1 MKRIFT
7 FLMMVAAFAA
17 AASCGLEGVETPD
30 EPNTDQNP
38 DPEPEPNPGEGDSG
52 NTSTDLTI
60 SIDTPVIRADGQSA
74 ANITVKLGT
83 EVLKDGVKFYDDKT
97 NKLMDITDFA
107 FKTTQAGVYSFWASY
122 KTFNTTPVTVTAITS
137 PIPDL
142 PLDSK
147 PESTSFVKR
156 VFINQF
162 TGTGCGFCPNMIA
175 VLTNFGKTYPDKY
188 VLAACHTYNDDDPA
202 FLDYSIDNAMAVG
215 GYPCVV
221 LNLDKT
227 QKFQNYNQPALL
239 KNMFLEDYGTGKVG
253 TGIAVS
259 TLLDG
264 DNIVIRAAMKVASE
278 GKYRIGAWLL
288 EDGIMAKQ
296 SGAGVDPIEHNNC
309 VRDIYSKNTASDY
322 SGRLHIMDAGESAQE
337 FFLATMNS
345 KWKSANCH
353 VVVFVCAQKS
363 NGNYAT
369 VNVIDCPLGKSLSY
383 EYAE

>member
-17 AASCGLEGVETPD
+17 ATSCGLEGGETTD
-30 EPNTDQNP
+30 DPNKDQNQNP
-38 DPEPEPNPGEGDSG
+38 DPDPDQNGNE

-60 SIDTPVIRADGQSA
+60 SIDTPVIKADGQSA

-83 EVLKDGVKFYDDKT
+83 EVLKDGVKFYDAKTDKPMSIK
-97 NKLMDITDFA
+97 NFA
-107 FKTTQAGVYSFWASY
+107 FTATEAGVYSFWASY
-122 KTFNTTPVTVTAITS
+122 KTFHTKSVTVTAITS
-137 PIPDL
+137 SIPDL
-142 PLDSK
+142 PLDKK

-162 TGTGCGFCPNMIA
+162 TGTGCGYCPNMID
-175 VLTNFGKTYPDKY
+175 VLTKFSKTYPDKY
-188 VLAACHTYNDDDPA
+188 VLAACHTYNDTDPA
-202 FLDYSIDNAMAVG
+202 YLDYSIDNAMSVG

-227 QKFQNYNQPALL
+227 QKFQDYTKPALL

-296 SGAGVDPIEHNNC
+296 SGAGNDPIEHNNC
-309 VRDIYSKNTASDY
+309 VRDIYSKNTGTDY
-322 SGRLHIMDAGESAQE
+322 SGRLHIMDAGESAEE

-345 KWKSANCH
+345 KWNSAKCH
-353 VVVFVCAQKS
+353 VVVFVCAQKT
-363 NGNYAT
+363 NGNYAV

>member
-17 AASCGLEGVETPD
+17 ATSCGLEGGDTTD
-30 EPNTDQNP
+30 DPNKDQNQNP
-38 DPEPEPNPGEGDSG
+38 DPDPDQNGNE

-60 SIDTPVIRADGQSA
+60 SIDTPVIKADGQSA

-83 EVLKDGVKFYDDKT
+83 EVLKDGVKFYDAKTDKPMSIK
-97 NKLMDITDFA
+97 NFA
-107 FKTTQAGVYSFWASY
+107 FTATEAGVYSFWASY
-122 KTFNTTPVTVTAITS
+122 KTFHTKSVTVTAITS
-137 PIPDL
+137 SIPDL
-142 PLDSK
+142 PLDKK

-162 TGTGCGFCPNMIA
+162 TGTGCGYCPNMID
-175 VLTNFGKTYPDKY
+175 VLTKFGKTYPDKY
-188 VLAACHTYNDDDPA
+188 VLAACHTYNDTDPA
-202 FLDYSIDNAMAVG
+202 YLDYSIDNAMSVG

-227 QKFQNYNQPALL
+227 QKFQDYTKPALL

-264 DNIVIRAAMKVASE
+264 ENIVIRAAMKVASE

-296 SGAGVDPIEHNNC
+296 SGAGNDPIEHNNC
-309 VRDIYSKNTASDY
+309 VRDIYSKNTGTDY
-322 SGRLHIMDAGESAQE
+322 SGRLHIMDAGESAEE

-345 KWKSANCH
+345 KWNSAKCH
-353 VVVFVCAQKS
+353 VVVFVCAQKT
-363 NGNYAT
+363 NGNYAV

>member
-17 AASCGLEGVETPD
+17 ATSCGLEGGDTTD
-30 EPNTDQNP
+30 DPNKDQNQNP
-38 DPEPEPNPGEGDSG
+38 DPDPDQNGNE

-60 SIDTPVIRADGQSA
+60 SIDTPVIKADGQSA

-83 EVLKDGVKFYDDKT
+83 EVLKDGVKFYDAKTDKPMSIK
-97 NKLMDITDFA
+97 NFA
-107 FKTTQAGVYSFWASY
+107 FTATEAGVYSFWASY
-122 KTFNTTPVTVTAITS
+122 KTFHTKSVTVTAITS
-137 PIPDL
+137 SIPDL
-142 PLDSK
+142 PLDKK

-162 TGTGCGFCPNMIA
+162 TGTGCGYCPNMID
-175 VLTNFGKTYPDKY
+175 VLTKFGKTYPDKY
-188 VLAACHTYNDDDPA
+188 VLAACHTYNDTDPA
-202 FLDYSIDNAMAVG
+202 YLDYSIDNAMSVG

-227 QKFQNYNQPALL
+227 QKFQDYTKPALL

-296 SGAGVDPIEHNNC
+296 SGAGNDPIEHNNC
-309 VRDIYSKNTASDY
+309 VRDIYSKNTGTNY
-322 SGRLHIMDAGESAQE
+322 SGRLHIMDAGESAEE

-345 KWKSANCH
+345 KWNSAKCH
-353 VVVFVCAQKS
+353 VVVFVCAQKT
-363 NGNYAT
+363 NGNYAV

>member
-17 AASCGLEGVETPD
+17 ATSCGLEGGDTTD
-30 EPNTDQNP
+30 DPNKDQNQNP
-38 DPEPEPNPGEGDSG
+38 DPDPDQNGNE

-60 SIDTPVIRADGQSA
+60 SIDTPVIKADGQSA

-83 EVLKDGVKFYDDKT
+83 EVLKDGVKFYDAKTDKPMSIK
-97 NKLMDITDFA
+97 NFA
-107 FKTTQAGVYSFWASY
+107 FTATEAGVYSFWASY
-122 KTFNTTPVTVTAITS
+122 KTFHTKSVTVTAITS
-137 PIPDL
+137 SIPDL
-142 PLDSK
+142 PLDKK

-162 TGTGCGFCPNMIA
+162 TGTGCGYCPNMID
-175 VLTNFGKTYPDKY
+175 VLTKFGKTYPDKY
-188 VLAACHTYNDDDPA
+188 VLAACHTYNYTDPA
-202 FLDYSIDNAMAVG
+202 YLDYSIDNAMSVG

-227 QKFQNYNQPALL
+227 QKFQDYTKPALL

-264 DNIVIRAAMKVASE
+264 ENIVIRAAMKVASE

-296 SGAGVDPIEHNNC
+296 SGAGNDPIEHNNC
-309 VRDIYSKNTASDY
+309 VMDIYSKNTGTDY
-322 SGRLHIMDAGESAQE
+322 SGRLHIMDAGESAEE

-345 KWKSANCH
+345 KWNSAKCH
-353 VVVFVCAQKS
+353 VVVFVCAQKT
-363 NGNYAT
+363 NGNYAV

>member
-17 AASCGLEGVETPD
+17 ATSCGLEGGDTTD
-30 EPNTDQNP
+30 DPNKDQNQNP
-38 DPEPEPNPGEGDSG
+38 DPDPDQNGNE

-60 SIDTPVIRADGQSA
+60 SIDTPVIKADGQSA

-83 EVLKDGVKFYDDKT
+83 EVLKDGVKFYDAKTDKPMSIK
-97 NKLMDITDFA
+97 NFA
-107 FKTTQAGVYSFWASY
+107 FTATEAGVYSFWASY
-122 KTFNTTPVTVTAITS
+122 KTFHTKSVTVTAITS
-137 PIPDL
+137 SIPDL
-142 PLDSK
+142 PLDKK

-162 TGTGCGFCPNMIA
+162 TGTGCGYCPNMID
-175 VLTNFGKTYPDKY
+175 VLTKFGKTYPDKY
-188 VLAACHTYNDDDPA
+188 VLAACHTYNDTDPA
-202 FLDYSIDNAMAVG
+202 YLDYSIDNAMSVG

-227 QKFQNYNQPALL
+227 QKFQDYTKPALL

-264 DNIVIRAAMKVASE
+264 ENIVIRAAMKVASE

-296 SGAGVDPIEHNNC
+296 SGAGNDPIEHNNC
-309 VRDIYSKNTASDY
+309 VRDIYSKNTGTDY
-322 SGRLHIMDAGESAQE
+322 SGRLHIMDAGESAEE

-345 KWKSANCH
+345 KWNSAKCH
-353 VVVFVCAQKS
+353 VVLFVCAQKT
-363 NGNYAT
+363 NGNYAV

>member
-1 MKRIFT
+1 
-7 FLMMVAAFAA
+7 MMVAAFAA
-17 AASCGLEGVETPD
+17 ATSCGLEGGDTTD
-30 EPNTDQNP
+30 DPNKDQNQNP
-38 DPEPEPNPGEGDSG
+38 DPDPDQNGNE

-60 SIDTPVIRADGQSA
+60 SIDTPVIKADGQSA

-83 EVLKDGVKFYDDKT
+83 EVLKDGVKFYDAKTDKPMSIK
-97 NKLMDITDFA
+97 NFA
-107 FKTTQAGVYSFWASY
+107 FTATEAGVYSFWASY
-122 KTFNTTPVTVTAITS
+122 KTFHTKSVTVTAITS
-137 PIPDL
+137 SIPDL
-142 PLDSK
+142 PLDKK

-162 TGTGCGFCPNMIA
+162 TGTGCGYCPNMID
-175 VLTNFGKTYPDKY
+175 VLTKFGKTYPDKY
-188 VLAACHTYNDDDPA
+188 VLAACHTYNDTDPA
-202 FLDYSIDNAMAVG
+202 YLDYSIDNAMSVG

-227 QKFQNYNQPALL
+227 QKFQDYTKPALL

-296 SGAGVDPIEHNNC
+296 SGAGNDPIEHNNC
-309 VRDIYSKNTASDY
+309 LRDIYSKNTGTDY
-322 SGRLHIMDAGESAQE
+322 SGRLHIMDAGESAEE

-345 KWKSANCH
+345 KWNSAKCH
-353 VVVFVCAQKS
+353 VVVFVCAQKT
-363 NGNYAT
+363 NGNYAV

>member
-17 AASCGLEGVETPD
+17 ATSCGLEGGETTD
-30 EPNTDQNP
+30 DPNKDQNQNP
-38 DPEPEPNPGEGDSG
+38 DPDPDQNDNE

-60 SIDTPVIRADGQSA
+60 SIDTPVIKADGQSA

-83 EVLKDGVKFYDDKT
+83 EVLKAGVKFYDAKTDKPMSI
-97 NKLMDITDFA
+97 KDFA
-107 FKTTQAGVYSFWASY
+107 FTTTEAGVYSFWASY
-122 KTFNTTPVTVTAITS
+122 KTFHTKSVTVTAITS
-137 PIPDL
+137 SIPDL
-142 PLDSK
+142 PLDKK

-162 TGTGCGFCPNMIA
+162 TGTGCGYCPNMID
-175 VLTNFGKTYPDKY
+175 VLTKFGKTYPGK
-188 VLAACHTYNDDDPA
+188 VVVAACHTYDNDDPA
-202 FLDYSIDNAMAVG
+202 VLDYPLDNAMAVG

-227 QKFQNYNQPALL
+227 QKFQNYTQPALL

>member
-17 AASCGLEGVETPD
+17 ATSCGLEGGETTD
-30 EPNTDQNP
+30 DPNKDQNQNP
-38 DPEPEPNPGEGDSG
+38 DPDPDQNDNE

-60 SIDTPVIRADGQSA
+60 SIDTPVIKADGQSA

-83 EVLKDGVKFYDDKT
+83 EVLKSGVKFYDAKTDKPMSI
-97 NKLMDITDFA
+97 KDFA
-107 FKTTQAGVYSFWASY
+107 FTTTEAGVYSFWASY
-122 KTFNTTPVTVTAITS
+122 KTFHTKSVTVTAITS
-137 PIPDL
+137 SIPDL
-142 PLDSK
+142 PLDKK

-162 TGTGCGFCPNMIA
+162 TGTGCGYCPNMID
-175 VLTNFGKTYPDKY
+175 VLTKFGKTYPDKY
-188 VLAACHTYNDDDPA
+188 VLAACHTYNDTDPA
-202 FLDYSIDNAMAVG
+202 YLDYSIDNAMSVG

-227 QKFQNYNQPALL
+227 QKFQDYTKPALL

-264 DNIVIRAAMKVASE
+264 ENIVIRAAMKVASE

-296 SGAGVDPIEHNNC
+296 SGAGNDPIEHNNC
-309 VRDIYSKNTASDY
+309 VRDIYSKNTGTDY
-322 SGRLHIMDAGESAQE
+322 SGRLHIMDAGESAEE

-345 KWKSANCH
+345 KWNSAKCH
-353 VVVFVCAQKS
+353 VVVFVCAQKT
-363 NGNYAT
+363 NGNYAV

>member
-17 AASCGLEGVETPD
+17 ATSCGLEGGETTD
-30 EPNTDQNP
+30 DPNKDQNQNP
-38 DPEPEPNPGEGDSG
+38 DPDPDQNDNE

-60 SIDTPVIRADGQSA
+60 SIDTPVIKADGQSA

-83 EVLKDGVKFYDDKT
+83 EVLKAGVKFYDAKTDKPMSI
-97 NKLMDITDFA
+97 KDFA
-107 FKTTQAGVYSFWASY
+107 FTTTEAGVYSFWASY
-122 KTFNTTPVTVTAITS
+122 KTFHTKSVTVTAITS
-137 PIPDL
+137 SIPDL
-142 PLDSK
+142 PLDKK

-162 TGTGCGFCPNMIA
+162 TGTGCGYCPNMID
-175 VLTNFGKTYPDKY
+175 VLTKFGKTYPDKF
-188 VLAACHTYNDDDPA
+188 VLAACHTYNNDDPA

-227 QKFQNYNQPALL
+227 QKFQDYTKPALL

-264 DNIVIRAAMKVASE
+264 ENIVIRAAMKVASE

-296 SGAGVDPIEHNNC
+296 SGAGNDPIVHNNC
-309 VRDIYSKNTASDY
+309 VRDIYSKNTGTDY
-322 SGRLHIMDAGESAQE
+322 SGRLHIMDAGESAEE

-345 KWKSANCH
+345 KWNSAKCH
-353 VVVFVCAQKS
+353 VVVFVCAQKT
-363 NGNYAT
+363 NGNYAV

>member
-1 MKRIFT
+1 
-7 FLMMVAAFAA
+7 MMVAAFAA
-17 AASCGLEGVETPD
+17 ATSCGLEGGDTTD
-30 EPNTDQNP
+30 DPNKDQNQNP
-38 DPEPEPNPGEGDSG
+38 DPDPDQNGNE

-60 SIDTPVIRADGQSA
+60 SIDTPVIKADGQSA

-83 EVLKDGVKFYDDKT
+83 EVLKDGVKFYDAKTDKPMSIK
-97 NKLMDITDFA
+97 NFA
-107 FKTTQAGVYSFWASY
+107 FTATEAGVYSFWASY
-122 KTFNTTPVTVTAITS
+122 KTFHTKSVTVTAITS
-137 PIPDL
+137 SIPDL
-142 PLDSK
+142 PLDKK

-162 TGTGCGFCPNMIA
+162 TGTGCGYCPNMID
-175 VLTNFGKTYPDKY
+175 VLTKFGKTYPDKY
-188 VLAACHTYNDDDPA
+188 VLAACHTYNDTDPA
-202 FLDYSIDNAMAVG
+202 YLDYSIDNAMSVG

-227 QKFQNYNQPALL
+227 QKFQDYTKPALL

-253 TGIAVS
+253 IGIAVS

-264 DNIVIRAAMKVASE
+264 ENIVIRAAMKVASE

-296 SGAGVDPIEHNNC
+296 SGAGNDPIEHNNC
-309 VRDIYSKNTASDY
+309 VRDIYSKNTGTDY
-322 SGRLHIMDAGESAQE
+322 SGRLHIMDAGESAEE

-345 KWKSANCH
+345 KWNSAKCH
-353 VVVFVCAQKS
+353 VVVFVCAQKT
-363 NGNYAT
+363 NGNYAV

>member
-1 MKRIFT
+1 
-7 FLMMVAAFAA
+7 MVAAFAA
-17 AASCGLEGVETPD
+17 ATSCGLEGGDTTD
-30 EPNTDQNP
+30 DPNKDQNQNP
-38 DPEPEPNPGEGDSG
+38 DPDPDQNGNE

-60 SIDTPVIRADGQSA
+60 SIDTPVIKADGQSA

-83 EVLKDGVKFYDDKT
+83 EVLKDGVKFYDAKTDKPMSIK
-97 NKLMDITDFA
+97 NFA
-107 FKTTQAGVYSFWASY
+107 FTATEAGVYSFWASY
-122 KTFNTTPVTVTAITS
+122 KTFHTKSVTVTAITS
-137 PIPDL
+137 SIPDL
-142 PLDSK
+142 PLDKK

-162 TGTGCGFCPNMIA
+162 TGTGCGYCPNMID
-175 VLTNFGKTYPDKY
+175 VLTKFGKTYPDKY
-188 VLAACHTYNDDDPA
+188 VLAACHTYNDTDPA
-202 FLDYSIDNAMAVG
+202 YLDYSIDNAMSVG

-227 QKFQNYNQPALL
+227 QKFQDYTKPALL

-264 DNIVIRAAMKVASE
+264 ENIVIRAAMKVASE

-296 SGAGVDPIEHNNC
+296 SGAGNDPIEHNNC
-309 VRDIYSKNTASDY
+309 VRDIYSKNTGTDY
-322 SGRLHIMDAGESAQE
+322 SGRLHIMDAGESAEE

-345 KWKSANCH
+345 KWNSAKCH
-353 VVVFVCAQKS
+353 VVVFVCAQKT
-363 NGNYAT
+363 NGNYAV

>member
-1 MKRIFT
+1 
-7 FLMMVAAFAA
+7 MMVAAFAA
-17 AASCGLEGVETPD
+17 ATSCGLEGGETTD
-30 EPNTDQNP
+30 DPNKDQNQNP
-38 DPEPEPNPGEGDSG
+38 DPDPDQNDNE

-60 SIDTPVIRADGQSA
+60 SIDTPVIKADGQSA

-83 EVLKDGVKFYDDKT
+83 DVLKAGVKFYDAKTDKPMSI
-97 NKLMDITDFA
+97 KDFA
-107 FKTTQAGVYSFWASY
+107 FTATEAGVYSFWASY
-122 KTFNTTPVTVTAITS
+122 KTFHTKSVTVTAITS
-137 PIPDL
+137 SIPDL
-142 PLDSK
+142 PLDKK

-162 TGTGCGFCPNMIA
+162 TGTACGYCPYMIDILDNM
-175 VLTNFGKTYPDKY
+175 GKTYPDKF
-188 VLAACHTYNDDDPA
+188 VLAACHTYNNDDPA

-227 QKFQNYNQPALL
+227 QKFQDYTKPTLL

-264 DNIVIRAAMKVASE
+264 ENIVIRAAMKVASE

-296 SGAGVDPIEHNNC
+296 SGAGNDPIEHNNC
-309 VRDIYSKNTASDY
+309 VRDIYSKNTGTDY
-322 SGRLHIMDAGESAQE
+322 SGRLHIMDAGESAEE

-345 KWKSANCH
+345 KWNSAKCH
-353 VVVFVCAQKS
+353 VVVFVCAQKT
-363 NGNYAT
+363 NGNYAV

>member
-17 AASCGLEGVETPD
+17 ATSCGLEGGDTTD
-30 EPNTDQNP
+30 DPNKDQNQNP
-38 DPEPEPNPGEGDSG
+38 DPDPDQNGNE

-60 SIDTPVIRADGQSA
+60 SIDTPVIKADGQSA

-83 EVLKDGVKFYDDKT
+83 EVLKDGVKFYDAKTDKPMSI
-97 NKLMDITDFA
+97 KDFA
-107 FKTTQAGVYSFWASY
+107 FTATEAGVYSFWASY
-122 KTFNTTPVTVTAITS
+122 KTFHTKSVTVTAITS
-137 PIPDL
+137 SIPDL
-142 PLDSK
+142 PLDKK

-162 TGTGCGFCPNMIA
+162 TGTACGYCPYMIDILDNM
-175 VLTNFGKTYPDKY
+175 GKTYPDKF
-188 VLAACHTYNDDDPA
+188 VLAACHTYNNDDPA

-227 QKFQNYNQPALL
+227 QKFQDYTKPALL

-264 DNIVIRAAMKVASE
+264 ENIVIRAAMKVASE

-353 VVVFVCAQKS
+353 VVVFVCAQKP

>member
-17 AASCGLEGVETPD
+17 ATSCGLEGGDTTD
-30 EPNTDQNP
+30 DPNKDQNQNP
-38 DPEPEPNPGEGDSG
+38 DPDPDQNDNE

-60 SIDTPVIRADGQSA
+60 SIDTPVIKADGQSA

-83 EVLKDGVKFYDDKT
+83 EVLKAGVKFYDAKIDKPMSI
-97 NKLMDITDFA
+97 KDFA
-107 FKTTQAGVYSFWASY
+107 FTTTEAGVYSFWASY
-122 KTFNTTPVTVTAITS
+122 KTFHTKSVTVTAITS
-137 PIPDL
+137 SIPDL
-142 PLDSK
+142 PLDKK

-162 TGTGCGFCPNMIA
+162 TGTGCGYCPNMID
-175 VLTNFGKTYPDKY
+175 VLTKFGKTYPDKF
-188 VLAACHTYNDDDPA
+188 VLAACHTYNNDDPA

-227 QKFQNYNQPALL
+227 QKFQDYTKPTLL

-264 DNIVIRAAMKVASE
+264 ENIVIRAAMKVASE

-296 SGAGVDPIEHNNC
+296 SGAGNDPIVHNNC
-309 VRDIYSKNTASDY
+309 VRDIYSKNTGTDY
-322 SGRLHIMDAGESAQE
+322 SGRLHIMDAGESAEE

-345 KWKSANCH
+345 KWNSAKCH
-353 VVVFVCAQKS
+353 VVVFVCAQKT
-363 NGNYAT
+363 NGNYAV

>member
-17 AASCGLEGVETPD
+17 ATSCGLEGGETTD
-30 EPNTDQNP
+30 DPNKDQNQNP
-38 DPEPEPNPGEGDSG
+38 DPDPDQNDNE

-60 SIDTPVIRADGQSA
+60 SIDTPVIKADGQSA

-83 EVLKDGVKFYDDKT
+83 EVLKDGVKFYDAKTDKPMSI
-97 NKLMDITDFA
+97 KDFA
-107 FKTTQAGVYSFWASY
+107 FTATEAGVYSFWASY
-122 KTFNTTPVTVTAITS
+122 KTFHTKSVTVTAITS
-137 PIPDL
+137 SIPDL
-142 PLDSK
+142 PLDKK

-162 TGTGCGFCPNMIA
+162 TGTGCGYCPNMID
-175 VLTNFGKTYPDKY
+175 VLTKFGKTYPDKY
-188 VLAACHTYNDDDPA
+188 VLAACHTYNDTDPA
-202 FLDYSIDNAMAVG
+202 YLDYSIDNAMAVG

-227 QKFQNYNQPALL
+227 QKFHYTQPTLL

-264 DNIVIRAAMKVASE
+264 ENIVIRAAMKVASE

-296 SGAGVDPIEHNNC
+296 SGAGNDPIEHNNC
-309 VRDIYSKNTASDY
+309 VRDIYSKNTGTDY
-322 SGRLHIMDAGESAQE
+322 SGRLHIMDAGESAEE

-345 KWKSANCH
+345 KWNSAKCH
-353 VVVFVCAQKS
+353 VVVFVCAQKT
-363 NGNYAT
+363 NGNYAV

>member
-17 AASCGLEGVETPD
+17 ATSCGLEGVETPD
-30 EPNTDQNP
+30 EPGTDQNQNP
-38 DPEPEPNPGEGDSG
+38 DPDPGQGDSG

-60 SIDTPVIRADGQSA
+60 SIDTPVIKADGQSA

-83 EVLKDGVKFYDDKT
+83 EVLKDGVKFYDAKTDKPMSI
-97 NKLMDITDFA
+97 KDFA
-107 FKTTQAGVYSFWASY
+107 FTATEAGVYSFWASY
-122 KTFNTTPVTVTAITS
+122 KTFHTKSVTVTAITS
-137 PIPDL
+137 SIPDL
-142 PLDSK
+142 PLDKK

-162 TGTGCGFCPNMIA
+162 TGTACGYCPYMIDILDNM
-175 VLTNFGKTYPDKY
+175 GKTYPDKF
-188 VLAACHTYNDDDPA
+188 VLAACHTYNNDDPA

-215 GYPCVV
+215 SYPCVV

-227 QKFQNYNQPALL
+227 QKFQNYTQPASL
-239 KNMFLEDYGTGKVG
+239 KKMFLEDYGTGKVG

-264 DNIVIRAAMKVASE
+264 ENIVIRAAMKVASE

-322 SGRLHIMDAGESAQE
+322 SGRLHIMDAGGSAQE

-353 VVVFVCAQKS
+353 VVVFVCAQKP